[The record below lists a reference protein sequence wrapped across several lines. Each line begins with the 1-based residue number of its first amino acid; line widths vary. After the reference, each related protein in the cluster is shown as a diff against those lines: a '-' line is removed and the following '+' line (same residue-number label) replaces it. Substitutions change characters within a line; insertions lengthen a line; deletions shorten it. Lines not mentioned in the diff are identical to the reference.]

1 MPEWAV
7 LTEGAVL
14 GLRLA
19 SAGCPPQRIVAARSA
34 ARDLNESFMRV
45 SSAGKR
51 RAAAI
56 HFSRPHTDVDRAYCL
71 PVLRML
77 RPKWNAGPTE

>member
-1 MPEWAV
+1 MREWTG

-34 ARDLNESFMRV
+34 VRDLNESFMRV

-51 RAAAI
+51 AAAI
-56 HFSRPHTDVDRAYCL
+56 HLLWPHADVDRAYSS

-77 RPKWNAGPTE
+77 RPKWNTGPTE